1 MLKPT
6 LLAAVVAASLG
17 TVAAPSAAQVGVTI
31 NIGPPALRYEAVPAP
46 RRGYDWAPGFWVW
59 RPNRQRHNWVAGSW
73 MRSRPG
79 YIYQQP
85 NWVENGGRWQH
96 RRGAWAHRDIDRDG
110 DGIRNRN
117 DRDRDGDG
125 VPNRR
130 DNAPDN
136 PRRN

>member
-1 MLKPT
+1 MLKQT

-17 TVAAPSAAQVGVTI
+17 MVAAPSTAAPVSVSI
-31 NIGPPALRYEAVPAP
+31 NVGPPAVRYEAVPAA
-46 RRGYDWAPGFWVW
+46 RRGYDWTPGYWNW
-59 RPNRQRHNWVAGSW
+59 NANRNRHNWVAGTW

-79 YIYQQP
+79 YVYAQP
-85 NWVENGGRWQH
+85 TWVQHDGRWQQQ
-96 RRGAWAHRDIDRDG
+96 RGAWARGDRDH
-110 DGIRNRN
+110 DGLRNDR

-136 PRRN
+136 PRRK

>member
-1 MLKPT
+1 MFKHT

-17 TVAAPSAAQVGVTI
+17 SVAAPSMAADVGISI
-31 NIGPPALRYEAVPAP
+31 NIGPPELRYEGAP
-46 RRGYDWAPGFWVW
+46 EARRGYDWYPGYWNW
-59 RPNRQRHNWVAGSW
+59 NRRHHRHDWVAGSW
-73 MRSRPG
+73 VRSRPG
-79 YIYQQP
+79 YIYAQP
-85 NWVENGGRWQH
+85 TWVDRGGRWEQH
-96 RRGAWAHRDIDRDG
+96 RGAWMRR
-110 DGIRNRN
+110 

>member
-1 MLKPT
+1 MLRQA

-17 TVAAPSAAQVGVTI
+17 TVAAPSMAAQVGVSI
-31 NIGPPALRYEAVPAP
+31 NIGPPALRYEAVPEA
-46 RRGYDWAPGFWVW
+46 RRGHDWTPGYWNW
-59 RPNRQRHNWVAGSW
+59 NARQHRHDWVAGSW
-73 MRSRPG
+73 VRSRPG
-79 YIYQQP
+79 YVYAQP
-85 NWVENGGRWQH
+85 NWVERNGRWEQH
-96 RRGAWAHRDIDRDG
+96 RGAWARGDRDH
-110 DGIRNRN
+110 DGIPNSR

>member
-1 MLKPT
+1 MFKQV

-17 TVAAPSAAQVGVTI
+17 ASVTPTVAAPASVFIRVA
-31 NIGPPALRYEAVPAP
+31 PPPLREEAVPMP
-46 RRGYDWAPGFWVW
+46 RRGYDWTPGYWNW
-59 RPNRQRHNWVAGSW
+59 SPNRHRHNWVRGSW
-73 MRSRPG
+73 VRSRPG
-79 YIYQQP
+79 YAYAQP
-85 NWVENGGRWQH
+85 TWIDRGGRWEQQ
-96 RRGAWAHRDIDRDG
+96 RGAWARRDMDR
-110 DGIRNRN
+110 DGIRNGA